1 MSKTNKNNNLLI
13 SGDYPLIAS
22 PTLAKAFGVAAA
34 NFLQKLHYFLENNEG
49 KTFNGKKY
57 WFHSYEQW
65 QTTLGV
71 YSISTIK
78 RIVAKLKQA
87 GILVIE
93 KLAQNK
99 WLQTNFYTINY
110 KKLKQFI
117 KVDSQQD
124 HQAKVKSPISASAAA
139 PSLQK
144 SAPTHTTVQPS
155 ALINSIQQ
163 AFRSLYA
170 KSNAGE
176 ATLKVAKASH
186 QAPNLTSS
194 EIFTVQGLNQPLHPA
209 APKEILKNMNMYY
222 RCFYQALRQQRVD
235 IDYDDHRI
243 QQLLKYQK
251 RILQHIVYIK
261 QNFVGHERY
270 QWHTLEQLQME
281 NYFKK

>member
-1 MSKTNKNNNLLI
+1 MPKANKNNLLI

-34 NFLQKLHYFLENNEG
+34 HLLQKLHYCLENNEG
-49 KTFNGKKY
+49 KTYNGKKY

-87 GILVIE
+87 GILIIE

-110 KKLKQFI
+110 KKLKQL
-117 KVDSQQD
+117 
-124 HQAKVKSPISASAAA
+124 ISSNDKQRNQPNEVVTTSDPVVTA
-139 PSLQK
+139 PPLQK
-144 SAPTHTTVQPS
+144 SAQAVQPS
-155 ALINSIQQ
+155 VLINSNHPAFQ
-163 AFRSLYA
+163 AIHIKTNVVKQSLR
-170 KSNAGE
+170 
-176 ATLKVAKASH
+176 VAKESRSY
-186 QAPNLTSS
+186 PTFLTL
-194 EIFTVQGLNQPLHPA
+194 ETFLVKGLNQPLHPTA
-209 APKEILKNMNMYY
+209 SKEILKNMAMNY
-222 RCFYQALRQQRVD
+222 RHFYQALRQQRVD
-235 IDYDDHRI
+235 IAYDDQRI

-261 QNFVGHERY
+261 QAFAGQERY
-270 QWHTLEQLQME
+270 QWHTVEQLQME
-281 NYFKK
+281 NYLKK

>member
-1 MSKTNKNNNLLI
+1 MSKTNKNNHLLI

-110 KKLKQFI
+110 RTYALLFI
-117 KVDSQQD
+117 DS
-124 HQAKVKSPISASAAA
+124 
-139 PSLQK
+139 L
-144 SAPTHTTVQPS
+144 
-155 ALINSIQQ
+155 
-163 AFRSLYA
+163 
-170 KSNAGE
+170 
-176 ATLKVAKASH
+176 
-186 QAPNLTSS
+186 
-194 EIFTVQGLNQPLHPA
+194 
-209 APKEILKNMNMYY
+209 
-222 RCFYQALRQQRVD
+222 
-235 IDYDDHRI
+235 
-243 QQLLKYQK
+243 
-251 RILQHIVYIK
+251 
-261 QNFVGHERY
+261 
-270 QWHTLEQLQME
+270 W
-281 NYFKK
+281 

>member
-13 SGDYPLIAS
+13 TGDYPLIAS

-57 WFHSYEQW
+57 WFQSYEQW

-78 RIVAKLKQA
+78 RIVAKLKRA

-124 HQAKVKSPISASAAA
+124 HQAKVKSPISAPVAA
-139 PSLQK
+139 PRLQK
-144 SAPTHTTVQPS
+144 PATAHTIQPS

-163 AFRSLYA
+163 AFQNIKVRS
-170 KSNAGE
+170 NRFE
-176 ATLKVAKASH
+176 PTLKVAKESRIR
-186 QAPNLTSS
+186 PDFVTRESYS
-194 EIFTVQGLNQPLHPA
+194 VKGLSQPLHTA
-209 APKEILKNMNMYY
+209 ASKEILKNMDMDY

-235 IDYDDHRI
+235 IAYDDQRI

-261 QNFVGHERY
+261 QNFAGHERY

>member
-65 QTTLGV
+65 QSTLGV

-78 RIVAKLKQA
+78 RIVAKLKRT

-124 HQAKVKSPISASAAA
+124 HQAKVKSPISAPVAA
-139 PSLQK
+139 PRLQK
-144 SAPTHTTVQPS
+144 SAPAHTVQPS
-155 ALINSIQQ
+155 TLINSIQQ
-163 AFRSLYA
+163 AFQNIKVRS
-170 KSNAGE
+170 NTFE
-176 ATLKVAKASH
+176 PTLKVAKESRIR
-186 QAPNLTSS
+186 PDFVTRESYS
-194 EIFTVQGLNQPLHPA
+194 VEGLSQPLQPA
-209 APKEILKNMNMYY
+209 ASKEILKNMDMDY

-235 IDYDDHRI
+235 IAYDDHRI

-261 QNFVGHERY
+261 QNFAGHERY

>member
-1 MSKTNKNNNLLI
+1 MSKAKKNNNLLI

-22 PTLAKAFGVAAA
+22 PTLAKAYGVAAA
-34 NFLQKLHYFLENNEG
+34 NFLQKLHYCLENNEG
-49 KTFNGKKY
+49 KIFNGKKY

-65 QTTLGV
+65 QATLGV
-71 YSISTIK
+71 YSVSTIK

-110 KKLKQFI
+110 KKLKQLI
-117 KVDSQQD
+117 TVNNGRNNLPNEIVPTPDP
-124 HQAKVKSPISASAAA
+124 AVIT

-144 SAPTHTTVQPS
+144 PAQAVHPIV
-155 ALINSIQQ
+155 LINSIQQ
-163 AFRSLYA
+163 SFQTIKV
-170 KSNAGE
+170 KSNAVE
-176 ATLKVAKASH
+176 PSLKVAKESRLY
-186 QAPNLTSS
+186 PDFVTPESFL
-194 EIFTVQGLNQPLHPA
+194 VKGLNQPLSPTA
-209 APKEILKNMNMYY
+209 SREILKNMDMNY

-235 IDYDDHRI
+235 IDYDDQRI

-261 QNFVGHERY
+261 QNFAGHERY
-270 QWHTLEQLQME
+270 QWHQLEQLQME
-281 NYFKK
+281 NYLKK

>member
-1 MSKTNKNNNLLI
+1 MSKTNNNNLLI

-57 WFHSYEQW
+57 WFHSYEQC
-65 QTTLGV
+65 QSTLGV

-78 RIVAKLKQA
+78 RIVAKLKRA

-124 HQAKVKSPISASAAA
+124 HQAKVKSPISAPVAA

-144 SAPTHTTVQPS
+144 PAPAHTIQPS

-163 AFRSLYA
+163 AFQNIKVRS
-170 KSNAGE
+170 NRFE
-176 ATLKVAKASH
+176 PTLKVAKESRIR
-186 QAPNLTSS
+186 PDFVTRESYS
-194 EIFTVQGLNQPLHPA
+194 VKGLSQPLHPA
-209 APKEILKNMNMYY
+209 ASKEILKNMDMDY

-235 IDYDDHRI
+235 IDYDDQRI

-261 QNFVGHERY
+261 QNFAGHERY

>member
-1 MSKTNKNNNLLI
+1 MSKANKNNNLLI

-22 PTLAKAFGVAAA
+22 PTLAKAFGIAAA
-34 NFLQKLHYFLENNEG
+34 NFLQKLHYCLENNEG
-49 KTFNGKKY
+49 KIFNGKKY

-71 YSISTIK
+71 YSVSTIK

-110 KKLKQFI
+110 KKLKQLI
-117 KVDSQQD
+117 TLNNGQNNQPTEVVPSSDP
-124 HQAKVKSPISASAAA
+124 VVIT
-139 PSLQK
+139 PSLEK
-144 SAPTHTTVQPS
+144 SVQAVQSSMLMNP
-155 ALINSIQQ
+155 IQQ
-163 AFRSLYA
+163 AFQNIKV
-170 KSNAGE
+170 KSNTFE
-176 ATLKVAKASH
+176 PTLKVAKESRLHPDFLTRESYSVKGFSH
-186 QAPNLTSS
+186 
-194 EIFTVQGLNQPLHPA
+194 PLHPA
-209 APKEILKNMNMYY
+209 ASNETLKKMDMNY

-235 IDYDDHRI
+235 IDCDDLRI

-261 QNFVGHERY
+261 QNFAGHERY
-270 QWHTLEQLQME
+270 QWHQLEQLQME
-281 NYFKK
+281 NYLKK

>member
-22 PTLAKAFGVAAA
+22 PTLAKAFGVTAA

-65 QTTLGV
+65 QSTLGV

-78 RIVAKLKQA
+78 RIVAKLKRA

-124 HQAKVKSPISASAAA
+124 HQAKVKSPISAPVAA
-139 PSLQK
+139 PRLQK
-144 SAPTHTTVQPS
+144 PATAHTVQPT

-163 AFRSLYA
+163 AFQNIKVRSNTFA
-170 KSNAGE
+170 P
-176 ATLKVAKASH
+176 TLKVAKESRIR
-186 QAPNLTSS
+186 PDFVTRESYS
-194 EIFTVQGLNQPLHPA
+194 IVGLSQPLHPA
-209 APKEILKNMNMYY
+209 ASKEILKNMDMDY

-251 RILQHIVYIK
+251 QIIRHIVYIK
-261 QNFVGHERY
+261 QNFAGHERY

>member
-65 QTTLGV
+65 QSTLGV

-78 RIVAKLKQA
+78 RIVAKLKRA

-99 WLQTNFYTINY
+99 WLQTIFYTINY

-124 HQAKVKSPISASAAA
+124 HQAKVKSLISAPVAA
-139 PSLQK
+139 PRLQK
-144 SAPTHTTVQPS
+144 PATAHTVQPT

-163 AFRSLYA
+163 AFQNIKVRS
-170 KSNAGE
+170 NRFE
-176 ATLKVAKASH
+176 PTLKVAKESRIR
-186 QAPNLTSS
+186 PDFVTRESYS
-194 EIFTVQGLNQPLHPA
+194 IVGLSQPLHPA
-209 APKEILKNMNMYY
+209 ASKEILKNMDMDY
-222 RCFYQALRQQRVD
+222 RCFYQALRQQRID
-235 IDYDDHRI
+235 IAYDDQRI

-261 QNFVGHERY
+261 QNFAGHERY